1 MTKADL
7 AIIKRALLMVAIEEN
22 KAIDRLIAAAPTP
35 PDSLCRRCDTRAKEI
50 IREQKTAFPTRKVI
64 AVLIAATLIISMLGV
79 IVYAA
84 RDKIGGFFVDVYE
97 KFVELTT
104 GDEQVT
110 GVSPSDVLIEYI
122 PEGYVKANQ
131 NLGIASG
138 QIDWKKG
145 TSGITLQITVSTN
158 ISNIVDNEN
167 SGLSA
172 IEVGELTVFRTEKY
186 GQIGARWTD
195 GKIVYMLS
203 ATGVDWDEMVKI
215 IEGIK
220 IKE

>member
-22 KAIDRLIAAAPTP
+22 KAIDRVIAAAPTP
-35 PDSLCRRCDTRAKEI
+35 PDSLCRRCDARAKEI

-104 GDEQVT
+104 GGTDDT
-110 GVSPSDVLIEYI
+110 YVSPSNVLIEYI
-122 PEGYVKANQ
+122 PDGFTPTNQSVTALSGTYDWEREGNF
-131 NLGIASG
+131 
-138 QIDWKKG
+138 
-145 TSGITLQITVSTN
+145 
-158 ISNIVDNEN
+158 ISIFFVINSNGSHSIDNEN
-167 SGLSA
+167 SNLSS
-172 IEVGELTVFRTEKY
+172 IKVGDLTVFRTEKH
-186 GQIGARWTD
+186 GQFDAIWTD
-195 GKIVYMLS
+195 GIMVYTLS
-203 ATGVDWDEMVKI
+203 ATGVEWDEMVKI